1 MEGSS
6 TSWFGKKIR
15 YMLQQPGWIFSS
27 STFDPC
33 LLIASKNK
41 EAAATEAHSKQPAL
55 ASFESLALVS
65 SWL

>member
-1 MEGSS
+1 MWGSS
-6 TSWFGKKIR
+6 KSSFGKKIL
-15 YMLQQPGWIFSS
+15 YMLQAAGWIFSS

-41 EAAATEAHSKQPAL
+41 EAAATREHSKQPAL